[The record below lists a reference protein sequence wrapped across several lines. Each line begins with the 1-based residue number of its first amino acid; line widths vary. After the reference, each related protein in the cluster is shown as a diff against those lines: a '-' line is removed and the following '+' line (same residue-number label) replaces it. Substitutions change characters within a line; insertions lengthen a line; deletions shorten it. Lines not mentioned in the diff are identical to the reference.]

1 MQTSYLHSIMLELGA
16 QSAATVPA
24 TTGHLA
30 HALFLDLVKQ
40 ADPALAT
47 RLHEE
52 PGYRPFTVSPL
63 MGGHV
68 QHGHVALDAGQP
80 CRLRVTLL
88 DGGPLWQ
95 CLSGR
100 FHQAPAITLRLSEAQ
115 FKLDRLLATPTADAT
130 GWAGYTDWQT
140 LADLPARRAI
150 TIRFAS
156 PTAFSLGKRRFALFP
171 EPELVWDSL
180 LRVWNNCAPAILQIE
195 KEAMRDFIKSH
206 VMVSDSSLHITTLY
220 YPTHPQKGFVGTCC
234 YRVRAKGKEA
244 AQLAA
249 LAEFA
254 RYAGVGSKTTMGM
267 GQVRAEGNQVEN
279 REKRV
284 REAVV

>member
-1 MQTSYLHSIMLELGA
+1 MQKTSYLHSVLLELGT

-40 ADPALAT
+40 VDAALAT

-63 MGGHV
+63 IGGHV
-68 QHGHVALDAGQP
+68 QHGHVALAAGQS
-80 CRLRVTLL
+80 CRLRITLL

-100 FHQAPAITLRLSEAQ
+100 FHQAPAMTLRLGEVQ

-130 GWAGYTDWQT
+130 GWAAFTDWQT
-140 LADLPARRAI
+140 LSEMPVRRTI
-150 TIRFAS
+150 TLRFAS
-156 PTAFSLGKRRFALFP
+156 PTVFSLGKREFALFP
-171 EPELVWDSL
+171 EPALVWDSL
-180 LRVWNNCAPAILQIE
+180 LRTWNSYAPEVLRIE
-195 KEAMRDFIKSH
+195 KEALRSFVARQVVIVDQTIRR
-206 VMVSDSSLHITTLY
+206 TTL
-220 YPTHPQKGFVGTCC
+220 HFHSHRQQGFLGTCT
-234 YRVRAKGKEA
+234 YRIQQGEQEHM
-244 AQLAA
+244 AQLTA

-254 RYAGVGSKTTMGM
+254 RYSGVGSKTTMGM
-267 GQVRAEGNQVEN
+267 GQVRVESG
-279 REKRV
+279 K
-284 REAVV
+284 EASAGAAA